1 MDLQLSVRIAL
12 LRTQDLPAAPC
23 PSLQQHLQQDGHNPV
38 SSLHRLSMSSACD
51 TMAKRPQ
58 SLEPSPEQLLLIP
71 LQAPCQ
77 EVAVPVAAP
86 LVPTVIF
93 RASVP

>member
-1 MDLQLSVRIAL
+1 MNS
-12 LRTQDLPAAPC
+12 TQHPSPC
-23 PSLQQHLQQDGHNPV
+23 QQVWCQHLHQDGCNPV
-38 SSLHRLSMSSACD
+38 SSLDWLSLSSACD
-51 TMAKRPQ
+51 TVTKDLT
-58 SLEPSPEQLLLIP
+58 SLQASPEQLLLIP

-77 EVAVPVAAP
+77 DVAVPVTAP